1 MTGCYILSNWQ
12 FVYSIFHTANK
23 DLNSGLHLAL
33 SYKKNDDAWGI
44 AKGQLIL
51 LVLFLAHIFSF
62 IVKTMGTFLT
72 HGTDERKYLKRK
84 YSEL

>member
-1 MTGCYILSNWQ
+1 MGN
-12 FVYSIFHTANK
+12 
-23 DLNSGLHLAL
+23 
-33 SYKKNDDAWGI
+33 I

-72 HGTDERKYLKRK
+72 YGTDERKYLKRK

>member
-1 MTGCYILSNWQ
+1 M
-12 FVYSIFHTANK
+12 
-23 DLNSGLHLAL
+23 
-33 SYKKNDDAWGI
+33 KKNDDAWGI

-51 LVLFLAHIFSF
+51 LVLFLAHIFLF

-72 HGTDERKYLKRK
+72 YGTDERTYLKRK